1 MEDTKIDDI
10 LLEALEDR
18 AFAVKFKAAG
28 DKYDLAVQIKLA
40 RTMSGM
46 TVEELAEETGFTTEY
61 IEQIEKAQ
69 ANTTIEEF
77 SKIAYALNKEISII
91 VI

>member
-1 MEDTKIDDI
+1 MEDTKIDGV
-10 LLEALEDR
+10 LLEALKDE

-40 RTMSGM
+40 GAMAGM
-46 TVEELAEETGFTTEY
+46 TIEELAEETGFPAEY
-61 IEQIEKAQ
+61 IEQIENAQ

-77 SKIAYALNKEISII
+77 SRIAHELNKEISIM
-91 VI
+91 VM